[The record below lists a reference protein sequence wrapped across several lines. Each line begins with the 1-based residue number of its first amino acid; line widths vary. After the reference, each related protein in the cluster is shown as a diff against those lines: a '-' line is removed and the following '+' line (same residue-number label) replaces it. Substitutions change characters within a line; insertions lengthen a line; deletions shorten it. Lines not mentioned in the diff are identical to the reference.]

1 MSGYRGG
8 SSQSLSTR
16 DFNERAKAL
25 SERLGPVEKPVR
37 EPRAA
42 QSRRQTFKFGARAE
56 PTPPAESAE
65 TESAEAETT
74 ETTQDETAPATDE

>member
-25 SERLGPVEKPVR
+25 SERLGPVEKPVK
-37 EPRAA
+37 EPRGG
-42 QSRRQTFKFGARAE
+42 QPRRQNFKFGARAE
-56 PTPPAESAE
+56 PTQPAEPE
-65 TESAEAETT
+65 TP
-74 ETTQDETAPATDE
+74 APAEKED